1 LRDGAAIFTSVDD
14 VLQELGYIAG
24 LPVARLEDPGA
35 GRAEPE
41 GLSDDEAAVWECF
54 RGGGIHVS
62 DTVCGLTGRGPAEV
76 SAALLALELKRL
88 VRKRA
93 DGSFEAVPAQA
104 WGGC

>member
-1 LRDGAAIFTSVDD
+1 
-14 VLQELGYIAG
+14 
-24 LPVARLEDPGA
+24 
-35 GRAEPE
+35 
-41 GLSDDEAAVWECF
+41 
-54 RGGGIHVS
+54 VS